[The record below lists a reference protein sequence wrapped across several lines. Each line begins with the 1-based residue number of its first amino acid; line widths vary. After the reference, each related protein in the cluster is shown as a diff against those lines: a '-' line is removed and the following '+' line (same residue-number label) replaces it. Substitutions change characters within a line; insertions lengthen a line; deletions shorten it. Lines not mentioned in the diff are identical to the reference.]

1 MSDLVRERISG
12 VLSGR
17 KATYLVSS
25 AACGADLLA
34 LEAARELNIGTRI
47 VLPFAGDIFRETSVA
62 DRPGD
67 WGNSYDRITVDAER
81 AGDLLLL
88 GCSKDDPA
96 AYAAAN
102 KAILD
107 EATTIARS
115 SGLPLAAVIVWDGK
129 SRGPDDLTEQFQKG
143 ALERQLPV
151 IEVSTLK

>member
-1 MSDLVRERISG
+1 MSDLVRERIKS

-17 KATYLVSS
+17 KAAALVCS

-34 LEAARELNIGTRI
+34 LEAAEELKIASRI
-47 VLPFAGDIFRETSVA
+47 VIPFTRDIFRETSVA

-67 WGNSYDRITVDAER
+67 WSRPYDRITVDAEQ
-81 AGDLLLL
+81 AGDLILL
-88 GCSKDDPA
+88 GYSKGDPA

-102 KAILD
+102 QAILD
-107 EATTIARS
+107 EATTVAHS

-129 SRGPDDLTEQFQKG
+129 SRGQDDLTEQFQKD
-143 ALERQLPV
+143 ALKRQLPV